1 LSAVRE
7 ERKLKLESVARQRQ
21 AGFIVVLEDIHDPH
35 NAAAIMRTCDAFG
48 VQDVWFIFNKE
59 KPYNPR
65 RVGKSSSSSANK
77 WLTFRKFSSA
87 KECVAALKRLKYES
101 VGTVLHDKAEDFTKA
116 ELTSKKLAL
125 WVGNEHAGLSPEA
138 VQACDRLLYL
148 PMRGFVESFNV
159 SVMTA
164 ICIYE
169 ITRQRAGGK
178 YQRSARD
185 VAALVKDFMQR

>member
-1 LSAVRE
+1 MQLA
-7 ERKLKLESVARQRQ
+7 RKQKLELVACQRQ

-35 NAAAIMRTCDAFG
+35 NAAAILRTCDAFG

-77 WLTFRKFSSA
+77 WLTFRKFTSVA
-87 KECVAALKRLKYES
+87 ECKAVLKRLKYES

-116 ELTSKKLAL
+116 KLTAKKIAL

-138 VQACDRLLYL
+138 VRACDRLLLL
-148 PMRGFVESFNV
+148 PMRGFVESLNV

-164 ICIYE
+164 ICVYE
-169 ITRQRAGGK
+169 ISRQRAGNK
-178 YQRSARD
+178 YQRSPREVAR
-185 VAALVKDFMQR
+185 LLKDFSGR

>member
-1 LSAVRE
+1 MTKARQQ
-7 ERKLKLESVARQRQ
+7 KLGVVARQRQ

-35 NAAAIMRTCDAFG
+35 NAAAILRTCDAFG

-59 KPYNPR
+59 KRYNPK

-77 WLTFRKFSSA
+77 WLDFKVFASVA
-87 KECVAALKRLKYES
+87 ECRAALKKLRYES

-116 ELTSKKLAL
+116 KLIARRIAL
-125 WVGNEHAGLSPEA
+125 WVGNEHAGLSAEA
-138 VQACDRLLYL
+138 VKACNRLLLL
-148 PMRGFVESFNV
+148 PMRGFVESLNV

-169 ITRQRAGGK
+169 ITRQRAERK
-178 YQRSARD
+178 DYQLSERQAK
-185 VAALVKDFMQR
+185 VLEKGWLTK

>member
-1 LSAVRE
+1 MQSARQQ
-7 ERKLKLESVARQRQ
+7 KLQQVASQRQ

-35 NAAAIMRTCDAFG
+35 NAAAILRTCDAFG

-59 KPYNPR
+59 KAYNPR

-77 WLTFRKFSSA
+77 WLTFRTFKSVA
-87 KECVAALKRLKYES
+87 ECKAALKRLEYES

-116 ELTSKKLAL
+116 KLTAKRIAL
-125 WVGNEHAGLSPEA
+125 WVGNEHAGLSEEA
-138 VQACDRLLYL
+138 TAACDRVLML
-148 PMRGFVESFNV
+148 PMRGFVESLNV

-169 ITRQRAGGK
+169 ISRQRMNGK
-178 YQRSARD
+178 YQRSPRE
-185 VAALVKDFMQR
+185 VAALAKDFLKR

>member
-1 LSAVRE
+1 MQLA
-7 ERKLKLESVARQRQ
+7 RKQKLELVACQRQ

-35 NAAAIMRTCDAFG
+35 NAAAILRTCDAFG

-77 WLTFRKFSSA
+77 WLTFRKFTSVA
-87 KECVAALKRLKYES
+87 ECKAVLKRLKYES

-116 ELTSKKLAL
+116 KLTAKKVAL

-138 VQACDRLLYL
+138 VRACDRLLLL
-148 PMRGFVESFNV
+148 PMRGFVESLNV

-164 ICIYE
+164 ICVYE
-169 ITRQRAGGK
+169 ISRQRAGNK
-178 YQRSARD
+178 YQRSPREVAR
-185 VAALVKDFMQR
+185 LLKDFSGR

>member
-1 LSAVRE
+1 MSLSR
-7 ERKLKLESVARQRQ
+7 RQQKLQLVASQRQ

-35 NAAAIMRTCDAFG
+35 NAAAILRTCDAFG

-59 KPYNPR
+59 KTYNPR

-77 WLTFRKFSSA
+77 WLSFRVFKSVA
-87 KECVAALKRLKYES
+87 ECKTDLKRLKYES

-116 ELTSKKLAL
+116 KLIAKRIAL

-138 VQACDRLLYL
+138 GKACDRLLLL
-148 PMRGFVESFNV
+148 PMRGFVESLNV

-164 ICIYE
+164 ISIYE
-169 ITRQRAGGK
+169 ITRQRAGK
-178 YQRSARD
+178 YKKNSREIAMLFQDFSQR
-185 VAALVKDFMQR
+185 